1 MYRVDSDV
9 DDCWFCPLSCF
20 HKCIWCAFWNN
31 ALEMVNGDGKIWK
44 KTTPQFHKKVFALA
58 WKGFCHCWK
67 TADVQT
73 GWWKQ
78 LFWKNCDVVNIYRL
92 IPLRQRSM
100 KKLIPLSFLDILP
113 TLLLLTWLIT
123 TTPSGSAHP
132 KNIMTILDGKQQ
144 QNTFFFQSVASAF
157 FYCSLQPCVALP
169 ISPSSDQTTLC
180 SLVYSLQTSWWK
192 RF

>member
-1 MYRVDSDV
+1 MYLMRILKCCIRNGKWKWQNLKKKKSSISQKS
-9 DDCWFCPLSCF
+9 SCACLKRF
-20 HKCIWCAFWNN
+20 FFDI
-31 ALEMVNGDGKIWK
+31 
-44 KTTPQFHKKVFALA
+44 
-58 WKGFCHCWK
+58 
-67 TADVQT
+67 
-73 GWWKQ
+73 
-78 LFWKNCDVVNIYRL
+78 VNIYRL
-92 IPLRQRSM
+92 ILLRKRSM

-123 TTPSGSAHP
+123 TTPSGSSHT

-144 QNTFFFQSVASAF
+144 QSTFFFQSVASAF

-180 SLVYSLQTSWWK
+180 RLVYSLQTSWWK